1 MDMWEKLV
9 RENYRSTQ
17 AQVIDYD
24 DSEDDDDDDDAIAK
38 PPRAVRGPV
47 APEALARTS
56 TVLRLCSASLHVT
69 TEFILTS

>member
-1 MDMWEKLV
+1 MDMWEKPV

-17 AQVIDYD
+17 AQVISYD
-24 DSEDDDDDDDAIAK
+24 ESESSDSNDAIAK
-38 PPRAVRGPV
+38 PLRAGRDPV
-47 APEALARTS
+47 APQALARTS